1 MSSLDELVEIPV
13 NQGFFWTTIP
23 QGVRFGGD
31 DSNAFVL
38 PRADAVLSSGTNV
51 SFVPSS
57 FSTEF
62 FQRLMSTVSK
72 NAWYEFNGVF
82 YANCGE
88 TLPDLYIM
96 LEEHWIEIRGSDLL
110 TDISEFG
117 DNTLCIVNFLPSVD
131 NFWVLGNQIYKDYY
145 VYHNP
150 DKGVTGWVP
159 NTQRFKKPLQKAIP
173 PTQTMEYE
181 YDMEFVYLKFVIAA
195 ASWAATVGITLF
207 LFTTTFSGIAFLNR
221 GTRTKKENHIR
232 IAKKLDSMSEE

>member
-131 NFWVLGNQIYKDYY
+131 NFWVLGN
-145 VYHNP
+145 
-150 DKGVTGWVP
+150 
-159 NTQRFKKPLQKAIP
+159 
-173 PTQTMEYE
+173 
-181 YDMEFVYLKFVIAA
+181 
-195 ASWAATVGITLF
+195 
-207 LFTTTFSGIAFLNR
+207 
-221 GTRTKKENHIR
+221 
-232 IAKKLDSMSEE
+232 